1 MNRRTSRRI
10 VLIGVG
16 PGDPEQVTLQA
27 VRAMNEVDLF
37 VVTSKNRPDGDHL
50 AAARGALLARHVTGD
65 PGVVLVED
73 PERDRSPSGTSSLRD
88 YRGAVGDWHEARAE
102 RYADALAEYDG
113 DAGFLVW
120 GDPSLYDSTVRVLR
134 RVAERLDCE
143 LEVIPGVSS
152 LSALAA
158 RHGIVLHGVG
168 EPVHITTGR
177 RLAEAVAQGQPN
189 IAVMLNR
196 SLSELQDLDP
206 KGWRIWWG
214 ANLGTPA
221 ERLVSGRLKRALPE
235 IEKARDEV
243 REQAG
248 WIMDI
253 YLLRRDAS

>member
-1 MNRRTSRRI
+1 MTRRI

-27 VRAMNEVDLF
+27 IRAMNEVDLF
-37 VVTSKNRPDGDHL
+37 VVTSKNRPEGDHL

-73 PERDRSPSGTSSLRD
+73 PERDRSASGTASIRD
-88 YRGAVGDWHEARAE
+88 YRRAVGDWHEARAE

-134 RVAERLDCE
+134 LVCERLGAS

-158 RHGIVLHGVG
+158 RHAIVLHGIG
-168 EPVHITTGR
+168 EPVQITTGR
-177 RLAEAVAQGQPN
+177 RLAEAVASGQSN

-196 SLSELQDLDP
+196 SLAELRDLKP

-221 ERLVSGRLKRALPE
+221 ERLVSGRLKSALPE
-235 IEKARDEV
+235 IERAREEV

-253 YLLRRDAS
+253 YLLRRTSD